1 MSIAGRTYAPV
12 VGSGRVRRV
21 LVMAGC
27 GVLTVT
33 ASACESTEQESAKLG
48 RENAAAS
55 AEKTV
60 KFGAVDHSVKV
71 ADVTLLTGTG
81 TGAVAAKL
89 TSTSSRAAAGLP
101 LDLEITSANGKLLY
115 TNQTAGLEA
124 ALQELPLLPAHDSV
138 WWVDDQVPP
147 LPKGSQVKLRVG
159 KPKADAA
166 VKRALSTSGVKSSV
180 QSGVSLVKGRVKG
193 SSAGGADVFIVVLK
207 AGKPVAAGRALVV
220 KLHGSETF
228 QAFLAGKTDGGSVQ
242 IHVDALP
249 SVH

>member
-1 MSIAGRTYAPV
+1 VSIADRTYAPV

-21 LVMAGC
+21 LAVAGC

-33 ASACESTEQESAKLG
+33 VAACESTEQESAKLG
-48 RENAAAS
+48 RENAAAAS
-55 AEKTV
+55 TEKTV
-60 KFGAVDHSVKV
+60 KFGAVDRSVKV

-89 TSTSSRAAAGLP
+89 TSSSSHAAAGLP
-101 LDLEITSANGKLLY
+101 LDLEITGADGKLLY

-147 LPKGSQVKLRVG
+147 LPKGSHVKLRVG
-159 KPKADAA
+159 KPKANAA
-166 VKRALSTSGVKSSV
+166 AKRALSTSGVKSSV

-193 SSAGGADVFIVVLK
+193 SSAGGADVFVVALK
-207 AGKPVAAGRALVV
+207 AGKPVAAGRALVA
-220 KLHGSETF
+220 KLHGSESF
-228 QAFLAGKTDGGSVQ
+228 QAFLAGKTGGSVQ